1 MSTTTAANTFTYSLD
16 PAHTAAKFWVR
27 HMMVSKVHGS
37 FSTVKGTVTL
47 NPTNMEEA
55 QIDVSVETASLSTGV
70 EQRDAHLKSPDFFD
84 VEKFPTILFKSSEI
98 HNIGDS
104 EYKVIGD
111 LTMHGVT
118 RKVTLVAEV
127 SPEVPNP
134 YGGFKIGVSAT
145 GTLDREEFG
154 MTWNQAI
161 EAGGVLVGKEVHLQI
176 DAELDRPAN

>member
-1 MSTTTAANTFTYSLD
+1 MSTTTASKTVSYSLD

-27 HMMVSKVHGS
+27 HMMVSKVHGT
-37 FSTVKGTVTL
+37 FSSVKGTISL
-47 NPTNMEEA
+47 DPSNLESA
-55 QIDVSVETASLSTGV
+55 QIDVTVDTASLSTGV
-70 EQRDAHLKSPDFFD
+70 DQRDGHLKSADFFD
-84 VEKFPTILFKSSEI
+84 VENFPVIEFKSTEI
-98 HNIGDS
+98 KNIGGN
-104 EYKVIGD
+104 EFKVTGD

-118 RKVTLVAEV
+118 RPVTLVAEV
-127 SPEVPNP
+127 SDEVANP
-134 YGGFKIGVSAT
+134 FGGFKIGVSAT